1 MLNNSMLT
9 TKLSAAEKISA
20 SIATGK
26 TMQGEAV
33 EDEEQPYD
41 SNDNDNF
48 FLNQMNADDEIL
60 QI

>member
-1 MLNNSMLT
+1 MLT